1 MNEDGTETLSKVKNM
16 DFFATR
22 VLPWRHDI
30 AKYLLCHINTTP
42 ILCQPWVFV
51 WDHCALTKMC
61 ERQWL
66 QTQRFLYFLSYIC
79 V

>member
-1 MNEDGTETLSKVKNM
+1 M

-42 ILCQPWVFV
+42 ILRQPWVFV
-51 WDHCALTKMC
+51 WDLLRLGKPDGDEVRQGQCLT
-61 ERQWL
+61 
-66 QTQRFLYFLSYIC
+66 
-79 V
+79 